1 MLNTGS
7 PIDTSKS
14 HAAPVSPSRKR
25 ARDVQSDCDVLS
37 PQEQPTKKTKLTS
50 GHTVKAAKP
59 SARQLRV
66 DRQNDNIDQLR
77 KMLNVPYKPETL
89 ERITAKNNIKYNLE
103 AMTPFEQDSLVLR
116 KIDSSSDLDNGEVL
130 QLTIE
135 FFKKYQQIARL
146 SQYATGQPID
156 KSQIF
161 RIAMEQVFPEQ
172 DIKPWYG
179 CFHRRKGH
187 QDAQDDS
194 IEKETP
200 PTLDYL
206 PLPKCL
212 LNTERTIT
220 QQNEIPPNTLKD
232 TGSLE
237 QASEAFDLE
246 ALMREFA
253 DDNGSDTTSP
263 DSFDN
268 YSYDGS
274 RCDSCSLD
282 ESGYSTGDD
291 GQSTPINTTDNSPS
305 DTHDHGAEFGIT
317 DDPLALCEPEQQ
329 MLKTMDQL
337 LPILDEWSEPAP
349 DFDIPTDVAMP
360 LVDAYLTMDLDE
372 AAIDDLGDVSDLD
385 PNDFWLPAATDEPML
400 TSMPC
405 HTASNTISDAIT
417 HGIPQQYWQ
426 TPVVDNMPPSQ
437 LEAIVAKTSVKLQQ
451 LLGRCQRKY

>member
-14 HAAPVSPSRKR
+14 HAAPMSRSRKR
-25 ARDVQSDCDVLS
+25 ARDVQSDCDAS
-37 PQEQPTKKTKLTS
+37 APQEQPTKKTKLTN

-59 SARQLRV
+59 TARQLRV

-77 KMLNVPYKPETL
+77 KMLDVPYKPETM

-179 CFHRRKGH
+179 CWHRRKGH
-187 QDAQDDS
+187 QDAMDRA

-212 LNTERTIT
+212 LNTERTVAQPIET
-220 QQNEIPPNTLKD
+220 QPNTLNG
-232 TGSLE
+232 TTTLE
-237 QASEAFDLE
+237 AEPEEFDLE
-246 ALMREFA
+246 ALMREFS
-253 DDNGSDTTSP
+253 DDNSSDTTSP
-263 DSFDN
+263 DSFDD
-268 YSYDGS
+268 YSCDGS
-274 RCDSCSLD
+274 GYDSCSPD
-282 ESGYSTGDD
+282 ESGYGTGDD
-291 GQSTPINTTDNSPS
+291 GQSAPINTTDNSPS
-305 DTHDHGAEFGIT
+305 DTPDHGAEFGMT
-317 DDPLALCEPEQQ
+317 DDSLALCAPEQQ
-329 MLKTMDQL
+329 MLATMDQL
-337 LPILDEWSEPAP
+337 LPMLDEWSEPAP

-360 LVDAYLTMDLDE
+360 LVDAYLTMGLDE
-372 AAIDDLGDVSDLD
+372 TAIDNLGDVSDLD
-385 PNDFWLPAATDEPML
+385 PNSFWLPEATDEPML

-405 HTASNTISDAIT
+405 HTASNTIPDAIT
-417 HGIPQQYWQ
+417 HGTPQQYWQ
-426 TPVVDNMPPSQ
+426 TPVVDNMPTSQ
-437 LEAIVAKTSVKLQQ
+437 LEAIVAKTSIKLQQ
-451 LLGRCQRKY
+451 LLERCQSNY